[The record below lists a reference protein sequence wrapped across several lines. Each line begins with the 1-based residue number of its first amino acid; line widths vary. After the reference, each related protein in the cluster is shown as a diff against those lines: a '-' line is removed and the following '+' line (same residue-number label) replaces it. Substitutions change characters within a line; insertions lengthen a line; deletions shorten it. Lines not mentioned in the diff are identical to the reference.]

1 MDTSLVP
8 NSIRNS
14 RHPEGTEVELHR
26 IEAKIDRLIAAEA
39 LDSFRDTSED
49 GSEPAGLL
57 QMWQVIANRKWTVI
71 SAALLFAL
79 AGFLLSLLQAPSYR
93 ARVSLEIL
101 ERSNAPL
108 QTKARDVEEVTFGP
122 DTYLQTRVDL
132 LQSDSLVRA
141 VAARAMV
148 YRDQLVQRQL
158 NWRALLNLP
167 KGAEPAPEDVQK
179 QLQEVVKSNM
189 QVKPSRGTS
198 LVELQY
204 DAPTPELAANLAN
217 WIADEFIN
225 QDLGVREK
233 AAQRKQEWLG
243 RQLEDVKHKLE
254 DSESRL
260 QRYAQASNLQFMGG
274 KDNLS
279 EEKLK
284 QLEDELSKAQAARIQ
299 KQSQYEATQTNPSE
313 TITQGAQSGAMRD
326 YQLKLTELRRE
337 LADLSALYTPN
348 HFKVKRVQ
356 AQIAELEYAMS
367 GEKKDIVGRAKSD
380 YDASQ
385 AIERRLAAA
394 QKAQADLVSNQ
405 KSKLVQYNVLQREV
419 ETNRNLYDAML
430 QAAREAGVNS
440 ALRAE
445 NARIVDPASP
455 PVTPYS
461 PKPLIN
467 TGAGLVLGL
476 CLGMIFVVADD
487 RVDRTVRSPG
497 ILNMHLNVPELGVI
511 PSFSGSVDAPRTA
524 TTLLPLGEDGRSQT
538 VLAEQGKGEGV
549 QNAMVAEGFRST
561 LTSILFSGR
570 DGHPPRVIVVTSC
583 SPDEGKSTVA
593 CNIALAVAEI
603 RQRVLLVGAD
613 MRNPRLH
620 LAFGVTNN
628 WGLSDLLR
636 ESQPLHG
643 RPLEKLA
650 LPTPIPGI
658 YVLPSGGRAVSTA
671 NLLHSRR
678 MEELMA
684 RFRREFDMV
693 LIDTPPMIPFADA
706 RVLARHAD
714 GVVLVVRAGRTTRD
728 AVQAAR
734 QRLAEDG
741 SQLLGTILNDWKAKR
756 DDSVYYY
763 SKYHPDAEAG
773 AHAG

>member
-8 NSIRNS
+8 HPNRHS
-14 RHPEGTEVELHR
+14 RVPEGPDADLHR
-26 IEAKIDRLIAAEA
+26 IEAKLDRLIAAETMES
-39 LDSFRDTSED
+39 LRDPSED
-49 GSEPAGLL
+49 GTEPAGLL
-57 QMWQVIANRKWTVI
+57 QTWQIIANRKWTVI

-79 AGFLLSLLQAPSYR
+79 AGFLVSLLQAPSYR

-108 QTKARDVEEVTFGP
+108 QTKPREAEEINFGP

-132 LQSDSLVRA
+132 LHSDSLVRA
-141 VAARAMV
+141 VAEKAAE
-148 YRDQLVQRQL
+148 YRNQLVRQPL

-167 KGAEPAPEDVQK
+167 DTAGPAPDDTRK
-179 QLQEVVKSNM
+179 QLQEVVKTNM
-189 QVKPSRGTS
+189 QVKPARGTS
-198 LVELQY
+198 LVEVQY
-204 DAPTPELAANLAN
+204 DAPTPEIAARLAN
-217 WIADEFIN
+217 WIAEEFIN
-225 QDLGVREK
+225 QDLEVREK
-233 AAQRKQEWLG
+233 AARRKQEWLG
-243 RQLEDVKHKLE
+243 HQLEDVKHKLE

-279 EEKLK
+279 EERLK
-284 QLEDELSKAQAARIQ
+284 EMDDELAKAQAARIQ
-299 KQSQYEATQTNPSE
+299 KQSQYEATQGNPNES
-313 TITQGAQSGAMRD
+313 IMQGGQSGAMRE
-326 YQLKLTELRRE
+326 YQVKLTELRRE
-337 LADLSALYTPN
+337 LADLSSLYTPN

-356 AQIAELEYAMS
+356 AQIAELENALS
-367 GEKKDIVGRAKSD
+367 SEKKDIVGRAKSEFE
-380 YDASQ
+380 AAQ
-385 AIERRLAAA
+385 TIERRLAAA
-394 QKAQADLVSNQ
+394 HQAQAALVSAQ

-455 PVTPYS
+455 PSSPNS

-467 TGAGLVLGL
+467 TAAGLILGL
-476 CLGMIFVVADD
+476 CLGVIFVVADD

-497 ILNMHLNVPELGVI
+497 ILNLHLNVPELGVI
-511 PSFSGSVDAPRTA
+511 PSFSGSIDAPRTA
-524 TTLLPLGEDGRSQT
+524 TTLLPLGEDGRN
-538 VLAEQGKGEGV
+538 LALAGEEGQGGGV
-549 QNAMVAEGFRST
+549 RNAMVAEGFRST

-570 DGHPPRVIVVTSC
+570 DGQPPRVIVVTSC

-620 LAFGVTNN
+620 LAFQVTNN

-636 ESQPLHG
+636 ESQPLLG
-643 RPLEKLA
+643 RPLDKLV
-650 LPTPIPGI
+650 LPTQIPGI

-728 AVQAAR
+728 SVHAAR